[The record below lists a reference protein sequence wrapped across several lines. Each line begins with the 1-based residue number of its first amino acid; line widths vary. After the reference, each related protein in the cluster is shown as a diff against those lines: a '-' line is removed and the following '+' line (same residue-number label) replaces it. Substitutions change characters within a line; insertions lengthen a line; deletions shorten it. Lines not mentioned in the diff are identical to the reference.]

1 MELKKNNYL
10 NYNSNQNKNVNRFKA
25 FEKKEGYL
33 LKDDYKKIKMKGD
46 CPKCGGVH
54 HNCFC
59 CVNGPENCPI
69 HSHYIFKEDNE
80 YDFILLSNK

>member
-33 LKDDYKKIKMKGD
+33 LKDDYKKIKMEGD

-59 CVNGPENCPI
+59 CWYGPEKCPI
-69 HSHYIFKEDNE
+69 HKNYIIKKDNK
-80 YDFILLSNK
+80 YNFNLLSNK